1 MVSIKIS
8 TKVFFILLM
17 FSALAM
23 GAVLGLALAR
33 TADTVHTENFTE
45 FTTAL
50 PTKLLDI
57 NGELITEFT
66 SEERR
71 EIISLME
78 IPQHMKDA
86 LITREDRIFYEH
98 KGFSIKAILR
108 AFLGVFTG
116 KSLGG
121 GSTLTQ
127 QIAGTIYADRTQM
140 TLARKVNELWWAIQ
154 MERRYS
160 KNEIFELYLN
170 RVYFGGGTYGV
181 NAASKY
187 YFGHDARSI
196 TPAESAI
203 LVIQLS
209 NPAFYNPFEHPNRAM
224 ERQKDVLSAMVSESY
239 ITQSEADDSY
249 DEYWLNFDY
258 SRTDVSAFFMRD
270 DKAPWFSEYV
280 RRELSEMIYGD
291 ADIYSSGFTVNTTG
305 NLFHLQTAQL
315 LMEKQIH
322 NANVNYK
329 AQMAS
334 KRRGAFSKYV
344 PFSELVTLMFNLGD
358 LKMSNRLVK
367 SSATKEFS
375 TKLNPIVDVASLMF
389 GIDNLKV
396 GIINRA
402 NNLNQEK
409 AKATTIEG
417 TMVNLENDTG
427 YITALIGGSK
437 FDQSNQFIRASQA
450 RVQPGSSFKPLYF
463 SAALDS
469 GQFTAA
475 TAILDAPYEFKG
487 RDGSSYLPNNYGGA
501 WRGNVLLWRALALSL
516 NIPALKVLEK
526 IGFNAAIERSVALLG
541 ISEKELPSRAFVPG
555 FPIGLGTVSVRP
567 IEMARAYAI
576 FANGGKAITPTAIR
590 TVEDRK
596 GNIILNID
604 RDVHNNLK
612 NPVQVIT
619 PQNAFLMTK
628 IMEASK
634 TIGTLR
640 YGSQNRSSLI
650 ERNSGDPN
658 GSKFI
663 YTDKTGNK
671 FEMPIAG
678 KTGTTQ
684 NWADAW
690 AIGYSPYYTSAFWF
704 GFDLPGNSM
713 GMGGT
718 GASMAG
724 PPWGD
729 FMRAIHRG
737 LPYKDFPQVNEGV
750 VKLNVCAETGLRPVE
765 GKCGLVALWFLR
777 ENVPSGICSVHG
789 AGAEDPQRRAEN
801 RLEDAFFQSGYSFD
815 DFIDDTDLQIDL
827 DLDSILNPES
837 PKKSVE
843 SNARQNP
850 KNPRTNSQNSRTNS
864 RNSRRRNSN
873 AKKSPSSSASKPK
886 EDRSSNP
893 SEAIS
898 EPRTNDSD
906 SGENALDDNILD
918 ANILDF
924 NIDEFYFVPMNVG
937 AFGDAVDLKEELPE
951 NAQPGIENEIE
962 AEAKTEIEEENAPL
976 PME

>member
-1 MVSIKIS
+1 MIKIS
-8 TKVFFILLM
+8 VKVFFILLM
-17 FSALAM
+17 LSSLAV
-23 GAVLGLALAR
+23 GAALGLALAR

-71 EIISLME
+71 EIISLTE

-86 LITREDRIFYEH
+86 LVTREDRIFYEH
-98 KGFSIKAILR
+98 KGFSVKAILR
-108 AFLGVFTG
+108 AVVGVFTRN
-116 KSLGG
+116 SLGG

-127 QIAGTIYADRTQM
+127 QIAGTLYADRTQM
-140 TLARKVNELWWAIQ
+140 TLARKLNELWWAIQ

-160 KNEIFELYLN
+160 KNEILELYLN

-224 ERQKDVLSAMVSESY
+224 ERQKDVLRTMVSEGY
-239 ITQSEADDSY
+239 ITQGEADDSY

-334 KRRGAFSKYV
+334 KQRGAFSTYV
-344 PFSELVTLMFNLGD
+344 PFSELITLMFNLGN

-367 SSATKEFS
+367 SSASKEFNS
-375 TKLNPIVDVASLMF
+375 KLNPIVDVASLMF
-389 GIDNLKV
+389 GIDNLKI
-396 GIINRA
+396 GIINKA

-469 GQFTAA
+469 GKFTAA

-516 NIPALKVLEK
+516 NIPSLKVLEG
-526 IGFNAAIERSVALLG
+526 IGFDAAIERSVALLG
-541 ISEKELPSRAFVPG
+541 ISEKELPSRAFIPG
-555 FPIGLGTVSVRP
+555 FPLGLGTVSVRP

-663 YTDKTGNK
+663 YTDKTGSK

-713 GMGGT
+713 GLAGT

-737 LPYKDFPQVNEGV
+737 LPYKDFPQVKEGV
-750 VKLNVCAETGLRPVE
+750 IKRNVCAETGLLPID
-765 GKCGLVALWFLR
+765 GKCHVITLWFLTD
-777 ENVPSGICSVHG
+777 NVPSQTCSIHG
-789 AGAEDPQRRAEN
+789 DGAMNPQQRAEN
-801 RLEDAFFQSGYSFD
+801 RLEDALFQSGYSFD

-827 DLDSILNPES
+827 DLDSILAPES
-837 PKKSVE
+837 PQDIDE
-843 SNARQNP
+843 INARQD
-850 KNPRTNSQNSRTNS
+850 SANSRTNS
-864 RNSRRRNSN
+864 KSSRTKGKSSRRRDTNSKAGTAISDPNPNDDGNSN
-873 AKKSPSSSASKPK
+873 
-886 EDRSSNP
+886 
-893 SEAIS
+893 
-898 EPRTNDSD
+898 
-906 SGENALDDNILD
+906 SGEAVLEAVEN
-918 ANILDF
+918 DF
-924 NIDEFYFVPMNVG
+924 NLNENVSEENAGNFDFVPMDMS
-937 AFGDAVDLKEELPE
+937 AFGEREEFE
-951 NAQPGIENEIE
+951 ESDSEEIKSEIGIDIENEIE
-962 AEAKTEIEEENAPL
+962 IEEENSPL

>member
-1 MVSIKIS
+1 
-8 TKVFFILLM
+8 M
-17 FSALAM
+17 FSALSM
-23 GAVLGLALAR
+23 GAALGLVLAR
-33 TADTVHTENFTE
+33 TADTVNTENFTE

-98 KGFSIKAILR
+98 KGFSVKAILR
-108 AFLGVFTG
+108 AIIGVLTHN
-116 KSLGG
+116 SLGG

-127 QIAGTIYADRTQM
+127 QIAGTLYEDRTQM
-140 TLARKVNELWWAIQ
+140 TLERKLNELWWAIQ

-160 KNEIFELYLN
+160 KNEIFEMYLN

-187 YFGHDARSI
+187 YFGHDAHSI

-224 ERQKDVLSAMVSESY
+224 ERQKDVLRAMVSEGY
-239 ITQSEADDSY
+239 ITQGEADDSY

-280 RRELSEMIYGD
+280 RRELKEMIYGD
-291 ADIYSSGFTVNTTG
+291 ADIYSTGFTVNTTG

-322 NANVNYK
+322 NANVNFK

-334 KRRGAFSKYV
+334 KRRGAFSTYV
-344 PFSELVTLMFNLGD
+344 PFSELITLMFNLGD

-367 SSATKEFS
+367 SSATKEFN

-469 GQFTAA
+469 GKFTSA

-526 IGFNAAIERSVALLG
+526 IGFNSAIERSVALLG

-718 GASMAG
+718 GASLAG

-765 GKCGLVALWFLR
+765 GKCSLIALWFLR
-777 ENVPSGICSVHG
+777 DNVPSEICSVHG
-789 AGAEDPQRRAEN
+789 DGAEDPQRRAEN
-801 RLEDAFFQSGYSFD
+801 RLEDALFQSGYSFD

-827 DLDSILNPES
+827 DLDSILAPES
-837 PKKSVE
+837 PKKDVE
-843 SNARQNP
+843 NKAVQNP
-850 KNPRTNSQNSRTNS
+850 KNPKTNSKNSKTNS
-864 RNSRRRNSN
+864 RNPKRRNSN
-873 AKKSPSSSASKPK
+873 VRTTSPSSNTKPK
-886 EDRSSNP
+886 EERSSDTL
-893 SEAIS
+893 EAVS
-898 EPRTNDSD
+898 EPSKNDSVSD
-906 SGENALDDNILD
+906 ENILD
-918 ANILDF
+918 ANVSNENVL
-924 NIDEFYFVPMNVG
+924 NANVGEFDFVPMEIG
-937 AFGDAVDLKEELPE
+937 AFNDAMDSKEELSE
-951 NAQPGIENEIE
+951 EAQPGIEGE
-962 AEAKTEIEEENAPL
+962 TEIDFKNEVEEENAPL
-976 PME
+976 TME

>member
-8 TKVFFILLM
+8 TKVFFFLLM
-17 FSALAM
+17 FSALVM

-33 TADTVHTENFTE
+33 TADTVNTENFTE

-71 EIISLME
+71 EIISLTE

-86 LITREDRIFYEH
+86 LITREDRVFYEH
-98 KGFSIKAILR
+98 NGFSVKAILR
-108 AFLGVFTG
+108 AVLGVFTG
-116 KSLGG
+116 NSLGG

-127 QIAGTIYADRTQM
+127 QIAGTLYADRTQM
-140 TLARKVNELWWAIQ
+140 TLARKLNELWWAIQ

-224 ERQKDVLSAMVSESY
+224 ERQKDVLRAMVSEGY
-239 ITQSEADDSY
+239 ITQDEADDSY
-249 DEYWLNFDY
+249 DKYWLDFDY

-315 LMEKQIH
+315 LMEKQIE
-322 NANVNYK
+322 NANVSYK

-334 KRRGAFSKYV
+334 KRRGAFSMYV

-367 SSATKEFS
+367 SSASKEFNS
-375 TKLNPIVDVASLMF
+375 NLNPIVDVASLMF

-396 GIINRA
+396 GIINKA

-469 GQFTAA
+469 GKFTAA
-475 TAILDAPYEFKG
+475 TVILDAPYEFKG

-516 NIPALKVLEK
+516 NIPALKILEK
-526 IGFNAAIERSVALLG
+526 IGFDDAIERSVALLG
-541 ISEKELPSRAFVPG
+541 ISEKELPSRAFIPG

-612 NPVQVIT
+612 NPVQVIS

-628 IMEASK
+628 IMESSK

-663 YTDKTGNK
+663 YTDKSGNK

-713 GMGGT
+713 GMSGT
-718 GASMAG
+718 GASLAG

-737 LPYKDFPQVNEGV
+737 LPYKDFPKVDEGV
-750 VKLNVCAETGLRPVE
+750 VKLNVCDETGLRPAGERCNV
-765 GKCGLVALWFLR
+765 VALWFLTD
-777 ENVPSGICSVHG
+777 NVPTGICSVHG
-789 AGAEDPQRRAEN
+789 DGAEDPQKRAET

-827 DLDSILNPES
+827 DLDSILAPEQ
-837 PKKSVE
+837 PKKSAE
-843 SNARQNP
+843 SDVLKKTVNP
-850 KNPRTNSQNSRTNS
+850 KPNSKNSRTSTSNS
-864 RNSRRRNSN
+864 GKRSPAAKTSSPAPN
-873 AKKSPSSSASKPK
+873 AKPK
-886 EDRSSNP
+886 EERASTPVEEILESD
-893 SEAIS
+893 E
-898 EPRTNDSD
+898 NDSD
-906 SGENALDDNILD
+906 WEENLLD
-918 ANILDF
+918 ANFGAFD
-924 NIDEFYFVPMNVG
+924 FVPMNMG
-937 AFGDAVDLKEELPE
+937 AVDDAGDSEEGLSE
-951 NAQPGIENEIE
+951 NGQPGIEGEIDIE
-962 AEAKTEIEEENAPL
+962 IQTE
-976 PME
+976 